1 MKQFLDNVPNITI
14 FRCLNARGGGKR
26 IATFKA
32 LHDHLLKM
40 KENDIVAIIT
50 SDSYIRLNREEL
62 SDYLEN
68 QNWEVEEVKNND

>member
-14 FRCLNARGGGKR
+14 FRYFGARSGGKR

-32 LHDHLLKM
+32 LYDHLLKM
-40 KENDIVAIIT
+40 KENDVVAIIT
-50 SDSYIRLNREEL
+50 SDSHIRLNREEL
-62 SDYLEN
+62 KDYLAN